1 MHPLEYSRNIK
12 PMPCCDPSALIS
24 RGVLLGRCRLQSP
37 CRLVALSPCRLVALQ
52 GWLKDT
58 QGDASYQKAVK
69 QATDFDLQENKL
81 KYAYLMF
88 NCIVY

>member
-1 MHPLEYSRNIK
+1 
-12 PMPCCDPSALIS
+12 MPCCDPSGLDFSGRFVGALPLA
-24 RGVLLGRCRLQSP
+24 VALSP